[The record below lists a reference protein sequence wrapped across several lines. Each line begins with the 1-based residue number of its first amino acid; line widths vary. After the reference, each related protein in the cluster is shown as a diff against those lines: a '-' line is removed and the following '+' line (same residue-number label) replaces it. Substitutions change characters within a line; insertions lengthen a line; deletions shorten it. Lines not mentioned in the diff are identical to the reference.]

1 MRDEKLQQIC
11 REYLT
16 RLHYMAKKH
25 NLLPWLKKTIKD
37 NKAKRCEATNK
48 EVELLGRIVDEER
61 ISRNEVPEI
70 LGKSYRQCNEDGDFD
85 RIEKL
90 PHVGIYSKLSAL
102 LYKEKTKNKKKKK

>member
-16 RLHYMAKKH
+16 RLYHMAKKH
-25 NLLPWLKKTIKD
+25 NLLPWLKHTIKE

-61 ISRNEVPEI
+61 VCRNDIPAI
-70 LGKSYRQCNEDGDFD
+70 LGKSYRQCYEDGDFD
-85 RIEKL
+85 RIKKL
-90 PHVGIYSKLSAL
+90 PDVGRYSKLSAL
-102 LYKEKTKNKKKKK
+102 LYKEKTKNKKKK